1 LLFLHQNLEFV
12 LRETRLVYIYWGGGG
27 GGGKNLKGKKKT
39 KKKKINGKK

>member
-27 GGGKNLKGKKKT
+27 GGRAEREGKKESLE
-39 KKKKINGKK
+39 NQRVG